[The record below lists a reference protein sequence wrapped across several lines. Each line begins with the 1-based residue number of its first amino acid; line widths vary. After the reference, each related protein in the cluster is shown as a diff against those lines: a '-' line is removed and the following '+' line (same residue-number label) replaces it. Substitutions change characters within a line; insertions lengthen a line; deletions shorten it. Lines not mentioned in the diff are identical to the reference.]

1 MESSEGR
8 LVLAFL
14 VGAAIGVGVG
24 MLVAP
29 ATGKETRRKIR
40 DFARKAQEKAQD
52 LGGRFAA
59 AAEDLTDDPAQARPG
74 H

>member
-1 MESSEGR
+1 MSNSEGR

-24 MLVAP
+24 ILVAP
-29 ATGKETRRKIR
+29 APGEETRKRLR
-40 DFARKAQEKAQD
+40 DLARKAQERAQD
-52 LGGRFAA
+52 IGSRFAA
-59 AAEDLTDDPAQARPG
+59 AAEEITDPTQARPG

>member
-1 MESSEGR
+1 MNSSEGR

-29 ATGKETRRKIR
+29 AKGEETRRKLK
-40 DFARKAQEKAQD
+40 DLARKAQERAQD
-52 LGGRFAA
+52 IGSRFAA
-59 AAEDLTDDPAQARPG
+59 AAEEMTDPTQARPG

>member
-1 MESSEGR
+1 MDSSDGR
-8 LVLAFL
+8 VVLAFL

-29 ATGKETRRKIR
+29 APGKETRPKIK
-40 DFARKAQEKAQD
+40 DLARKAQERAQD
-52 LGGRFAA
+52 LGSRFAV
-59 AAEDLTDDPAQARPG
+59 AAEEMADPAQARPG